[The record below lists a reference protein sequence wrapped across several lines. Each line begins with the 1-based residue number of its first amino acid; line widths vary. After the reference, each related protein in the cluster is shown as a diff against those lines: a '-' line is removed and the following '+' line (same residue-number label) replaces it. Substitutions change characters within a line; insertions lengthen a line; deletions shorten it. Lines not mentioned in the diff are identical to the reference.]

1 MLHVPLLSDAYAAA
15 LFGTDGPRTEPAPH
29 EEGAAGRFVPLRR
42 ETPRAPV
49 DDEGDDEDVDTPTSD
64 RDDIETARTRPLRLD
79 QIHL

>member
-1 MLHVPLLSDAYAAA
+1 MLHFPLLSDAYTAA

-29 EEGAAGRFVPLRR
+29 EGDGAGTFGPLRR
-42 ETPRAPV
+42 EAPRAPV
-49 DDEGDDEDVDTPTSD
+49 DAGDERDVDPPTSD